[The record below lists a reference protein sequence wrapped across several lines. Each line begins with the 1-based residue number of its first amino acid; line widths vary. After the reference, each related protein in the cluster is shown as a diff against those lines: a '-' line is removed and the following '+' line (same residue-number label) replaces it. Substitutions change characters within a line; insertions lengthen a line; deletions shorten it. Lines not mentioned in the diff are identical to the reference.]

1 MLKTKGLKKL
11 TNSTL
16 KNFVVSSLERIINL
30 RNARI
35 HIKTK
40 GFNKC
45 KKSVF
50 KLFLTLLNRQVLSIS
65 DNLLKPMNGCKIK
78 KKRRL

>member
-11 TNSTL
+11 TNSIL
-16 KNFVVSSLERIINL
+16 KNFIFSSLERVTNL
-30 RNARI
+30 KNVKI

-45 KKSVF
+45 KKNVF
-50 KLFLTLLNRQVLSIS
+50 KLFSTLLDKRILSIS
-65 DNLLKPMNGCKIK
+65 DNLLKPMNGCKTK

>member
-16 KNFVVSSLERIINL
+16 KNFVLLSLERITNL
-30 RNARI
+30 KNVKI

-45 KKSVF
+45 KKNVF
-50 KLFLTLLNRQVLSIS
+50 KLFLTLLNRQILSIS
-65 DNLLKPMNGCKIK
+65 DDLLKPMNGCKTK